1 MNIAYIKM
9 DQPQK
14 GWINLIKYKL
24 KKWFVKAFKAK
35 DENYYILD
43 KEKKTI
49 DKLIRMLR
57 KDKVD
62 YIIPEKEIPI
72 NYPQLDGQYLIKYML
87 PELVDYIM
95 RQINPMSQEINICT
109 QIYSNENISIIKEL
123 VNKVKT
129 VNIISNNK
137 NYTKL
142 ENELEKE
149 GIYITVNNNPRK
161 SLKRAILVIN
171 MDFKNIANYNYN
183 RTMTIID
190 LTGNL
195 KLPKGFEGIYIKSV
209 KVRNR

>member
-1 MNIAYIKM
+1 MNIAYVKM

-24 KKWFVKAFKAK
+24 KKWFVKAFKDQDA
-35 DENYYILD
+35 NYYILD

-57 KDKVD
+57 KDKID
-62 YIIPEKEIPI
+62 YIITEKEMLIS
-72 NYPQLDGQYLIKYML
+72 YPQLDGQYLIKYML

-95 RQINPMSQEINICT
+95 KQINPMSQEINICT

-137 NYTKL
+137 NYMKL

-161 SLKRAILVIN
+161 SLKRAIIVIN

>member
-49 DKLIRMLR
+49 DKLIRMIR

-62 YIIPEKEIPI
+62 YIIPEKEISI
-72 NYPQLDGQYLIKYML
+72 NYPQLEGQYLIKYML
-87 PELVDYIM
+87 PELV
-95 RQINPMSQEINICT
+95 EINICT

-149 GIYITVNNNPRK
+149 GIYITVNNNPRR

-195 KLPKGFEGIYIKSV
+195 KLSKGFEGIYIKSV